1 MRAREWRHNP
11 CLMRPATALMLI
23 LFAVVWIVI
32 FVLKFPSLVL
42 GLFLSPILRRFHWVI
57 EFWYPTAIGKWL
69 HLTGV
74 RLVNRSR
81 SGTNQDDHADV
92 NQGFHSRAT
101 ETRVEIVRHR
111 VYVHPLPQLLDN
123 LGYLVVCVP
132 STSHQKSNINKN
144 QPRTTTTKAH
154 VPVTKPAG
162 QDVVTVDPLANAQET
177 KIVAFLVDCGDAD
190 AVVKYLKLIRKK
202 FYGNKEIHVQAVLS
216 THKHHD
222 HTAGNKAILEH
233 AEWKKN
239 PVKLIFGGAVE
250 DVPYCNYPLANGDKL
265 PLPRLGENRMD
276 DVVEV
281 EAVATPAHTRGSLTY
296 VLRAKTGSA
305 TTASGPV
312 VCLFTGD
319 TMFSGGGGVAFEADI
334 DPGQD
339 DTASKMTA
347 NSYIYASASGNA
359 VERCFAEILYR
370 SIAPAAGGPTR
381 ESLLLFPG
389 HEYTSE
395 LLSRQLTSPQESC
408 KWRNFAPSAFF
419 ETVSQMYISQH
430 RRFLPHSSGRLLNVP
445 SSLERELV
453 VNPQLRSLKQ
463 RGGVLLAALRLWNRN
478 FATNKVSEVSGPA
491 FISSNERAMTAN
503 KTRATETQ
511 WNLGVDDV
519 NRKVFTTVY
528 ADDLDKIID
537 GLSSGSID
545 VRSAALRL
553 EELKSAMDKP
563 VIGRRPLPGTLP
575 SSKNVYRGLLAF
587 ALLGSSPTAATLS
600 DSVNMKM
607 SSPIDSSSDRIR
619 ISKKRLIAVLHWLGL
634 CDGDD
639 GLLMVR
645 IIHQLWKETQEYTV
659 RVGITVRDEQKTL
672 DTSDETKN
680 DSHSATD
687 LESMPDA
694 DDEVELG
701 ALKWIVY
708 GIPERPKAS
717 WFSYCMPCSSKSK
730 ADDMPSKD
738 HPAGRLGMKRHGG
751 ELVRHDVLT
760 CPLCRN
766 ATGCP
771 SLVNTSDEVV
781 FDSSMHRI
789 STSSRISD
797 RLSFESD
804 EGSSDDAD
812 GIEVAPVAVGHVL
825 QEY

>member
-11 CLMRPATALMLI
+11 CLMRPITALILI
-23 LFAVVWIVI
+23 LFAVFWIVVS
-32 FVLKFPSLVL
+32 VLKFPTLVL
-42 GLFLSPILRRFHWVI
+42 GLLMSPLLQRFQWVI
-57 EFWYPTAIGKWL
+57 EFWYPTSIGKWL

-74 RLVNRSR
+74 RLVNRTRNNS
-81 SGTNQDDHADV
+81 SNQEHATDV
-92 NQGFHSRAT
+92 NQGFHSRAI
-101 ETRVEIVRHR
+101 ETRAEIVRGR

-123 LGYLVVCVP
+123 LGYLVVCLP
-132 STSHQKSNINKN
+132 PPTSTNN
-144 QPRTTTTKAH
+144 QPRTRKAR
-154 VPVTKPAG
+154 VPVAQPAG
-162 QDVVTVDPLANAQET
+162 QDVVTVDPFANAQET
-177 KIVAFLVDCGDAD
+177 KIVAFIVDCGDAD
-190 AVVKYLKLIRKK
+190 AVVKNIKLIRKR

-233 AEWKKN
+233 ADWKNN

-250 DVPYCNYPLANGDKL
+250 NVPYCNYSLANGDKL
-265 PLPRLGENRMD
+265 PLPRSGDNSMD

-296 VLRAKTGSA
+296 VLRARTEWATGR
-305 TTASGPV
+305 GPV

-339 DTASKMTA
+339 ETSSKMTA
-347 NSYIYASASGNA
+347 NSYINASASGNA

-370 SIAPAAGGPTR
+370 SIPPAAGGPTR

-395 LLSRQLTSPQESC
+395 LLSRQLGSQQESC
-408 KWRNFAPSAFF
+408 KWRNFAPSVFF

-430 RRFLPHSSGRLLNVP
+430 RRSLPHSSGRLLNVP
-445 SSLERELV
+445 SSLERELAI
-453 VNPQLRSLKQ
+453 NPQLRSLQQ

-478 FATNKVSEVSGPA
+478 FATNKVSEVAGPA
-491 FISSNERAMTAN
+491 FESSNERATTES

-528 ADDLDKIID
+528 ADDLDEIIRE
-537 GLSSGSID
+537 LSSGSID
-545 VRSAALRL
+545 VQSAALRL
-553 EELKSAMDKP
+553 EGLKSAMGKP
-563 VIGRRPLPGTLP
+563 VIGRRPIPGALP

-619 ISKKRLIAVLHWLGL
+619 VSKKRLIAVLHWLGL

-639 GLLMVR
+639 GLLMIR
-645 IIHQLWKETQEYTV
+645 IIHQLWKETQEYTA
-659 RVGITVRDEQKTL
+659 RVGKTVREKENDHG
-672 DTSDETKN
+672 SPDETKN
-680 DSHSATD
+680 DSLSATD
-687 LESMPDA
+687 VESMPDT

-708 GIPERPKAS
+708 GIPERPKSS

-730 ADDMPSKD
+730 GDDMPSKD

-766 ATGCP
+766 GTGCP
-771 SLVNTSDEVV
+771 ALVSTSDDVV
-781 FDSSMHRI
+781 FANRI
-789 STSSRISD
+789 STSTRILG
-797 RLSFESD
+797 RTSFESD

-812 GIEVAPVAVGHVL
+812 GIEVAPIAVGHLL
-825 QEY
+825 QEC